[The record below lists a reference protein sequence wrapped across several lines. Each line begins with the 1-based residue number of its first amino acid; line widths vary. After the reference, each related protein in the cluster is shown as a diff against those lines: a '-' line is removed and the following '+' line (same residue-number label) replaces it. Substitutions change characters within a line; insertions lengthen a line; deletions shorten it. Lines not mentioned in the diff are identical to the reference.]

1 MSNKLSRRAF
11 LQIGVGVVAGALT
24 GFKVAAGPVVQESP
38 EDIRTKVFRV
48 FDAKGSY
55 ADNKYIIKYMVP
67 DDLLADCKIDLEKYI
82 KRELSDAMAAEI
94 DRQFTLAYYGVSKLK
109 PIGILGAS
117 R

>member
-24 GFKVAAGPVVQESP
+24 GFKVAAGPVVQEPP

-48 FDAKGSY
+48 FDSY
-55 ADNKYIIKYMVP
+55 ADSKYIIKYMVP
-67 DDLLADCKIDLEKYI
+67 DDLLADCKLDLEKYI
-82 KRELSDAMAAEI
+82 KQELSDAMATEI
-94 DRQFTLAYYGVSKLK
+94 DRLWMSGNSESSLT